1 VPVITHRAAHHQGD
15 ACDDA
20 LVLLSRL
27 RVSRREGRLVV
38 AVAVA
43 LGVAAALVPEGPAS
57 VGGRIAAVGCAI
69 VVAGSLLWMRRAP
82 GWAMG
87 MAIAGGVCL
96 QALCPFIGSWGAAT
110 IALATLA
117 RTRPPRVSL
126 RGLAAMAAV
135 SPVYTIRGGRVD
147 VVVAVC
153 AAGLAWSWGEVGRRR
168 HARREA
174 EKRQAVVEERARIAR
189 ELHDVVAHTVSM
201 MVVQATAAE
210 DGFDAR
216 PADAREALRTI
227 AASGRAALSELRLL
241 LHLVRPDLETDPRH
255 PQPGLEQ
262 LDELA
267 ASMRAIGLAVSVRG
281 EGVPV
286 SLPVGVDMSAYRI
299 VQEALTNTLR
309 HAGAGHADV
318 LIRYTPE
325 AVEIEVEDD
334 GDGGAVASET
344 TEGRGIVGMRER
356 ASLLG
361 GVLETGP
368 GPRGGY
374 RVRARLPLAAVS

>member
-1 VPVITHRAAHHQGD
+1 
-15 ACDDA
+15 
-20 LVLLSRL
+20 
-27 RVSRREGRLVV
+27 VSLREGRLVV

-43 LGVAAALVPEGPAS
+43 LGVAAALVPEGPAA
-57 VGGRIAAVGCAI
+57 VGGRVAAVGCAI

-87 MAIAGGVCL
+87 VAIAGGVCL

-117 RTRPPRVSL
+117 RMRPPRVSL

-135 SPVYTIRGGRVD
+135 SPVYAIRGAWVD

-153 AAGLAWSWGEVGRRR
+153 AASLAWSWGEVGRRR

-216 PADAREALRTI
+216 PAAAREALRTI

-241 LHLVRPDLETDPRH
+241 LHLVRPDPSSDPFR
-255 PQPGLEQ
+255 PQPGLDQ
-262 LDELA
+262 LEDLA
-267 ASMRAIGLAVSVRG
+267 ASMRAIGLAVSVHG

-286 SLPVGVDMSAYRI
+286 SLPAGVDMSAYRI

-309 HAGAGHADV
+309 HAGASHADV
-318 LIRYTPE
+318 RIRYMPE
-325 AVEIEVEDD
+325 AIEIEIEDD
-334 GDGGAVASET
+334 GSGPHVAGET
-344 TEGRGIVGMRER
+344 TEGRGIVGMHER

-361 GVLETGP
+361 GVLDTGA

-374 RVRARLPLAAVS
+374 RVRARLPLAGVS

>member
-1 VPVITHRAAHHQGD
+1 M
-15 ACDDA
+15 
-20 LVLLSRL
+20 
-27 RVSRREGRLVV
+27 
-38 AVAVA
+38 

-57 VGGRIAAVGCAI
+57 IGGRVAAVGCAI
-69 VVAGSLLWMRRAP
+69 LVAGSLLWIRRAP

-87 MAIAGGVCL
+87 VAIVGGMCL
-96 QALCPFIGSWGAAT
+96 EALCPFIGSWGAAT

-117 RTRPPRVSL
+117 RMRSPRISL

-135 SPVYTIRGGRVD
+135 SPLYAVLGTWVD
-147 VVVAVC
+147 AIVAFC
-153 AAGLAWSWGEVGRRR
+153 AACLAWSWGEVGRRR
-168 HARREA
+168 HARRQA

-216 PADAREALRTI
+216 PAEAREALRTI

-241 LHLVRPDLETDPRH
+241 LQLVRPEPETDSRL
-255 PQPGLEQ
+255 PQPGLDHLE
-262 LDELA
+262 DLA
-267 ASMRAIGLAVSVRG
+267 ASMRAIGLAVSLHG
-281 EGVPV
+281 EGAPV

-309 HAGAGHADV
+309 HAGASHADV
-318 LIRYTPE
+318 LVRYTPE
-325 AVEIEVEDD
+325 AIEIEIEDD
-334 GDGGAVASET
+334 GTGGASENT
-344 TEGRGIVGMRER
+344 GGRGIVGMRER

-374 RVRARLPLAAVS
+374 RVRARLPLAVGW